1 MFSIRDNLY
10 VHTFQQQG
18 EYSETLLRLY
28 VCISA
33 ILHFCNHI
41 ATKHNSRWFA
51 KCTDSKS
58 VWVRRN
64 IELCQT
70 RYKSSNFVKDLIL
83 VLFVFLCAILLW
95 CWSLNSRNLLH
106 LVILIPLIYSINIEW
121 HFWRENSSVNFWNS
135 IIKQQLMRSGIEER
149 KTKSAIFQFSSSL
162 GKAPHENQPKS
173 SRLRFITEETDKI
186 EMFPTCRM
194 ERTFS

>member
-1 MFSIRDNLY
+1 MRDDLCIVSAAKNFIPYLEVCPLDKYQKNGWVWGKHVTCSSHKCDTCLIHFDIMAFSSVALMLFKYDKW
-10 VHTFQQQG
+10 QQQFFRFG
-18 EYSETLLRLY
+18 
-28 VCISA
+28 
-33 ILHFCNHI
+33 F
-41 ATKHNSRWFA
+41 
-51 KCTDSKS
+51 
-58 VWVRRN
+58 
-64 IELCQT
+64 
-70 RYKSSNFVKDLIL
+70 
-83 VLFVFLCAILLW
+83 
-95 CWSLNSRNLLH
+95 NSRNLLH